1 MNRPDVSVLPVAVL
15 THIKPVEFGLLGDAL
30 AEHEL
35 QLLHVALDEGDRLPG
50 LDEVSGIVS
59 LGGTMGV
66 PDADRYPFLLE
77 QRDLLQAA
85 LAAELPLLGLCLGAQ
100 LLTWAAGG
108 SVVRMDSRDIAWY
121 RLARSEIAS
130 DDPLFGAWP
139 SDAPVLEWH
148 LDQIVLPDSA
158 ELLADST
165 GPGASV
171 FRVGSAAWG
180 SQSHLE
186 LTPLILDG
194 WLADP
199 VIGEELRGAGLPPE
213 QFLSEAA
220 DYLPRQEAAASE
232 VFARF
237 AKLVLTRQA
246 AAISG

>member
-1 MNRPDVSVLPVAVL
+1 VRPVVLV

-35 QLLHVALDEGDRLPG
+35 PLLHVALDEGDQLPS
-50 LDEVSGIVS
+50 LDELSGIVS

-66 PDADRYPFLLE
+66 PDADRYPFLVE
-77 QRDLLQAA
+77 ERDLLEAA
-85 LAAELPLLGLCLGAQ
+85 LAAEVPILGLCLGAQ
-100 LLTWAAGG
+100 LLAWAAGG
-108 SVVRMDSRDIAWY
+108 SVVRMDGRDIAWY
-121 RLARSEIAS
+121 QLARSEMAS

-139 SDAPVLEWH
+139 DDAPVLEWH

-158 ELLADST
+158 EVIADST

-186 LTPLILDG
+186 ITPEILAG

-199 VIGEELRGAGLPPE
+199 VIGEELRGAGMPPD
-213 QFLSEAA
+213 QFLLDAA
-220 DYLPRQEAAASE
+220 DPLPRQGAAASE

-237 AKLVLTRQA
+237 AKLVLSRQA